1 MTTTTE
7 HAPNDYAQGGGVPGL
22 LKPSGYS
29 PNDKRPPLPGGKVLQ
44 VGWVSSSASTTPRHH
59 LLDLDHAGDFFWY
72 FPLPKGVAGWVGA
85 QQRAR
90 GNEIN
95 TAVTPNGLLTCEI
108 AVF

>member
-59 LLDLDHAGDFFWY
+59 LLDLDHAGDFFLV
-72 FPLPKGVAGWVGA
+72 LPSPKRGGGVGGGAAARQGKRDKYSRDTEWV
-85 QQRAR
+85 
-90 GNEIN
+90 
-95 TAVTPNGLLTCEI
+95 TDL
-108 AVF
+108 